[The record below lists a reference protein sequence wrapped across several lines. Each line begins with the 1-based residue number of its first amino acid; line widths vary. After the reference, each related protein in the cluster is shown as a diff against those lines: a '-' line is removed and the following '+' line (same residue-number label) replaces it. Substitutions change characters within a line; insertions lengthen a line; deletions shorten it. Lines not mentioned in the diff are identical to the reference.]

1 MPIRV
6 AVMAAGFAAFAFA
19 PVPAMARESDTGRM
33 AEKLS
38 DPELQHALAGALAA
52 LSVAMLDMKL
62 APLAR
67 AAEAM
72 GDTRAARQLG
82 GDATLR
88 DIAGP
93 EAGNMGSEMRR
104 KVPQMM
110 GAMGAM
116 AGAMEEMM
124 PQLEAMGKRM
134 AQTMGKSADLRE
146 EADDQA
152 PAGEATDE

>member
-1 MPIRV
+1 MPVRV
-6 AVMAAGFAAFAFA
+6 AVMAAGFAALAFA
-19 PVPAMARESDTGRM
+19 PVPAMARESGTGRM

-38 DPELQHALAGALAA
+38 DPELQHALAGAMAA
-52 LSVAMLDMKL
+52 LSDTMLDMKL

-67 AAEAM
+67 AVEAM
-72 GDTRAARQLG
+72 GDRRAARQLG
-82 GDATLR
+82 SDATLR

-93 EAGNMGSEMRR
+93 EAGNMSREMRR

-134 AQTMGKSADLRE
+134 ADTMGKSDDLT
-146 EADDQA
+146 DDAEDQI
-152 PAGEATDE
+152 PAREATDE